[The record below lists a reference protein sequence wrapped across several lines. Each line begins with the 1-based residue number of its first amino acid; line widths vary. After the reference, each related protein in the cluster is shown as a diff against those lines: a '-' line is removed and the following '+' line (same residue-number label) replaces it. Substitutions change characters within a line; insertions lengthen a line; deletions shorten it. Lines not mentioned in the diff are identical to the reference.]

1 MTVTIPNAYLSTPTV
16 AKINGTLLDAAT
28 ITESIEWMDTEA
40 LSLSYNCMS
49 MDTAAEWPCP
59 ANLVAA
65 PVQSAATTAT
75 TGGTL
80 AAGTYRIRVTAI
92 SARGE
97 TGPSNEITRVTTGS
111 TSTIT
116 INWADVANETGYRI
130 YVSPVN
136 GAAGTERYVTQTA
149 AGATS
154 YVWTGTP
161 AADPTRTYPSTNTAI
176 VSVTKTLFNSP
187 TYQDG
192 FRFQVYG
199 GVGCESVG
207 YDREEGMQNAVRVFQ
222 NKESVAVEK
231 ALMANRFIAS
241 AGNWPAPTDITPAAG
256 AVKPAVG
263 LALLEQHA
271 GIGYAGAPTL
281 HATRAIGALLF
292 DTAQLEVRGSTIY
305 SPQGSKVASGA
316 GYGIANQSPAGVAA
330 PAGESW
336 MYATGEVSV
345 ARGALIQK
353 WELNRDNN
361 EVVALVE
368 RPYMVAV
375 DCYAAAVRVK
385 VE

>member
-1 MTVTIPNAYLSTPTV
+1 
-16 AKINGTLLDAAT
+16 
-28 ITESIEWMDTEA
+28 MDTEA
-40 LSLSYNCMS
+40 LAVSYNCMS
-49 MDTAAEWPCP
+49 FDTGAEWPCP

-65 PVQSAATTAT
+65 PVQAAAGTST

-97 TGPSNEITRVTTGS
+97 TGPSNEITRVTTGA

-116 INWADVANETGYRI
+116 VNWADVANDTGYRVYI
-130 YVSPVN
+130 SPVN
-136 GAAGTERYVTQTA
+136 GAAGTERFVAQTA
-149 AGATS
+149 AGAIT

-161 AADPTRTYPSTNTAI
+161 AADPTRSVPSTNTAI
-176 VSVTKTLFNSP
+176 VSVTKTLFVPPS
-187 TYQDG
+187 YQDG

-199 GVGCESVG
+199 GIGCESIG
-207 YDREEGMQNAVRVFQ
+207 YDREEAMTNALRVFA

-231 ALMANRFIAS
+231 AMMANRFIAS
-241 AGNWPAPTDITPAAG
+241 ATNWAAPTDITPAA
-256 AVKPAVG
+256 AVSPKVG

-271 GIGYAGAPTL
+271 GVNYAGAPTL
-281 HATRAIGALLF
+281 HTTRAIGALLF
-292 DTAQLEVRGSTIY
+292 DSADLEFRGDTIF

-316 GYGIANQSPAGVAA
+316 GYGVANQSPAGVAA

-336 MYATGEVSV
+336 MYATGEVTV
-345 ARGALIQK
+345 ARGEVFNK

-368 RPYMVAV
+368 RPYMVVV